1 MRYLTY
7 LVGTVILAFGITL
20 NTKTQLGVSAIIA
33 VPYSIAEIGGIL
45 LGMTL
50 FAFYTFCVLMQWV
63 ILRKKFEM
71 YQWSQL
77 IVSVITSYIVD
88 AFDKWIPVV
97 EGNIG
102 IKLVFLAIA
111 IFCTGLGAALTVGMQ
126 LIPNPADGF
135 ANAVGELFKKD
146 FGFGKNAL
154 DFMCLTFSAIYG
166 LIFAHK
172 LVGIHI
178 GTVCAMIFT
187 GRVIALCTKPVN
199 KWFVKIAPNY
209 NVN

>member
-1 MRYLTY
+1 
-7 LVGTVILAFGITL
+7 LAFGITL

-102 IKLVFLAIA
+102 
-111 IFCTGLGAALTVGMQ
+111 
-126 LIPNPADGF
+126 
-135 ANAVGELFKKD
+135 
-146 FGFGKNAL
+146 
-154 DFMCLTFSAIYG
+154 
-166 LIFAHK
+166 
-172 LVGIHI
+172 
-178 GTVCAMIFT
+178 
-187 GRVIALCTKPVN
+187 
-199 KWFVKIAPNY
+199 
-209 NVN
+209 